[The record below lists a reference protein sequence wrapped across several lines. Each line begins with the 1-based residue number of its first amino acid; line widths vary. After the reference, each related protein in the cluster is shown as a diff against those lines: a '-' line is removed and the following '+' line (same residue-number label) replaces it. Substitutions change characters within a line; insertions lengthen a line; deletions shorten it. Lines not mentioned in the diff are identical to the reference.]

1 MATTSRTE
9 NPAFI
14 RDSGKPGRDCP
25 LCPRLVAFRNDWRAR
40 EPGWFN
46 APVASFGPHTARLLI
61 VGLAPGLQGANRTG
75 RPFTGDYA
83 GDLLFAT
90 LVGFGF
96 AHGQFGARVDD
107 GMVLTDARITNAV
120 RCVPPE
126 NKPTPA
132 EISTCRR
139 FLEATIA
146 EMSNLRAILAL
157 GRIAHD
163 AAVTALGARKAS
175 AKFGHGARS
184 EIGRLTLFDSYHCSR
199 YNTNTG
205 VLTPEM
211 FRAVFASLRAFLDA
225 DESARS
231 EAAIAAGR
239 SAR

>member
-25 LCPRLVAFRNDWRAR
+25 RCPRLVAFRSQWRDR

-46 APVASFGPHTARLLI
+46 APVDSFGPVTARLLI

-83 GDLLFAT
+83 GDLLYGT
-90 LVGFGF
+90 LAEFGF
-96 AHGQFGARVDD
+96 ARGHFTARVNDTIEL
-107 GMVLTDARITNAV
+107 VDARITNAV

-126 NKPTPA
+126 NKPTPT
-132 EISTCRR
+132 EIATCRH

-146 EMSNLRAILAL
+146 EMGELRAILAL

-163 AAVTALGARKAS
+163 AAVTALGGKKS
-175 AKFGHGARS
+175 AVKFGHGARS
-184 EIGRLTLFDSYHCSR
+184 EIGRITLFDSYHCSR

-211 FRAVFASLRAFLDA
+211 FRSVFAQARAFIDG
-225 DESARS
+225 EQR
-231 EAAIAAGR
+231 R
-239 SAR
+239 SA